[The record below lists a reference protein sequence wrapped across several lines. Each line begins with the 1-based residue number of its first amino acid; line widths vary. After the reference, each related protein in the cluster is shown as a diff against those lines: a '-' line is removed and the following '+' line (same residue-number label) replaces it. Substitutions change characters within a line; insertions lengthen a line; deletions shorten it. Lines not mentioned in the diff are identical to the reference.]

1 MSINLDPLLAAVA
14 EEETVDDS
22 FIALVNQ
29 IQDLN
34 KSAVAAAIAATKES
48 DAAATAAD
56 TAAAQSA
63 IDGVTSRLVTNSGK
77 VGAAIVA
84 NTPAAPTP

>member
-1 MSINLDPLLAAVA
+1 MALNLDPLVAAVT

-34 KSAVAAAIAATKES
+34 KTAVASAIAATTAS

-63 IDGVTSRLVTNSGK
+63 IDGVTSRLVSSASK
-77 VGAAIVA
+77 VSAAIVA